1 MVLAPLP
8 APPIPEQDSKQQRQE
23 RGDDSWGSG
32 MPHFSFYKLP
42 ICEVFLLFYSPLSY
56 RIFLKS
62 SLELLPLLNLL
73 RVSYDGVQGLELEV
87 SS

>member
-23 RGDDSWGSG
+23 RGDDSWGSR
-32 MPHFSFYKLP
+32 MPHFSFYKP
-42 ICEVFLLFYSPLSY
+42 PMCEVFLLFYSPLSY
-56 RIFLKS
+56 RIFLIVVGI
-62 SLELLPLLNLL
+62 LPLLNFL